1 MAGIFVSY
9 RRDDSQGFA
18 GRLADDLTDAL
29 GAELVFR
36 DVEIPVGHDF
46 TDVLHRAVA
55 ACDVLI
61 VVIGRNWQAVSAQ
74 GAQSRLFDPTDWV
87 RAEIEAAFA
96 QGKKVIPV
104 LVGGAKMCR
113 ASDLPES
120 IAHLSKV
127 QAFVMRDR
135 RWDDDV
141 VRLIA
146 VMQKE
151 VPGLKPDTSQK
162 QQVQTESLAQVI
174 RELGDRVLNEVV
186 RQRDNTSQPKDS
198 QHYRRPG
205 FVAGI
210 GKFVRKA
217 LVSVMMIAAIYI
229 GLRLFGDAEILRAL
243 DQFEARLQT
252 GWERILSYLQHV
264 S

>member
-87 RAEIEAAFA
+87 RAEIEAAFV
-96 QGKKVIPV
+96 QGKQVIPV

-120 IAHLSKV
+120 IAHLSKI
-127 QAFVMRDR
+127 QAYVMSDR

-141 VRLIA
+141 SRLVALIR
-146 VMQKE
+146 KE
-151 VPGLKPDTSQK
+151 TPGLKPGAPLK
-162 QQVQTESLAQVI
+162 QQSQTESPAQVL
-174 RELGDRVLNEVV
+174 RELGERVLNEVL
-186 RQRDNTSQPKDS
+186 RQRNYAGQSENSQNFK
-198 QHYRRPG
+198 RPG

-210 GKFVRKA
+210 GKFVRKT
-217 LVSVMMIAAIYI
+217 LVGVLMIVAIYI
-229 GLRLFGDAEILRAL
+229 GLRLFGDTEMLRAL

-252 GWERILSYLQHV
+252 GWGRLLSYLQGF